1 MESVGYDMYLKL
13 LNEAVAL
20 MKGETPEIPVE
31 ECTVDLQVQAH
42 IPESYI
48 DSTALRLDVYRRIA
62 DIKSYEDSSD
72 VVDELID
79 RFGEPPESVYGLI
92 DIALL
97 RNRATSIGIT
107 EVKQQANALLL
118 YKEKFDM
125 DRVKRL
131 IQSMP
136 NRVMLSAGS
145 RPYISVALSG
155 KQPLDVLEDALK
167 ILCGDA

>member
-1 MESVGYDMYLKL
+1 
-13 LNEAVAL
+13 

-79 RFGEPPESVYGLI
+79 RFGEPPAPVMNLI
-92 DIALL
+92 MIS
-97 RNRATSIGIT
+97 RIRYKATSLGIAKIS
-107 EVKQQANALLL
+107 EFPKG
-118 YKEKFDM
+118 F
-125 DRVKRL
+125 L
-131 IQSMP
+131 IYPQSVDP
-136 NRVMLSAGS
+136 RIVAGLAAVYRRNFLFSAATP
-145 RPYISVALSG
+145 PYIT
-155 KQPLDVLEDALK
+155 LK
-167 ILCGDA
+167 CDDKRKDIEQFLGNLAEIIDNGENVCG